1 MTTFEFVSVLLSIVV
16 SLAFAH
22 LLTGI
27 ARLIQAKV
35 VNPSLPYVGWVGIF
49 LFCCVDYWFSLWQA
63 RVTPQWSLTYV
74 LFWLAVGAVLYLTC
88 WLVVPTESAVEDQ
101 IDLSKFFE
109 TRRRGFLGAYL
120 VYVAMGLFANLSI
133 GSLASAALVSAS
145 QLVLVGAAYLWS
157 GPRLQAAVI
166 VAMYC
171 LTAWYAVQYVPS
183 L

>member
-35 VNPSLPYVGWVGIF
+35 ARISWVYVGWMGIF

-63 RVTPQWSLTYV
+63 RATELWSLGYV
-74 LFWLAVGAVLYLTC
+74 AFWLLLATALYLTS
-88 WLVVPTESAVEDQ
+88 WLVVPSERAFSERV
-101 IDLSKFFE
+101 DLAAFYDE
-109 TRRRGFLGAYL
+109 NRRNFLGAFFAYT
-120 VYVAMGLFANLSI
+120 ATGLFGNLSV
-133 GSLASAALVSAS
+133 STLQSAALVSLAF
-145 QLVLVGAAYLWS
+145 LGLIGAAWFWRDGRVQISVL
-157 GPRLQAAVI
+157 AVSY
-166 VAMYC
+166 V
-171 LTAWYAVQYVPS
+171 LLGWYAIKYVPA